1 MFRLSSLTA
10 LLIIAVATVASA
22 CGQQQA
28 GVGSSGSGSV
38 PSGSVPSGS
47 PPVVSG
53 DPGSCHGSA
62 GAASRH
68 TVTVSAS
75 DNGRSFCVRPGT
87 GVLVVLRGSPARK
100 WTPIHASSGVLTPR
114 PNGRLTLQLGVTGEY
129 FVATHSGTAV
139 ISSARPVC
147 ASPAAS
153 GGSSP
158 SPGGIMS
165 CDSELAFHATVKVH
179 G

>member
-1 MFRLSSLTA
+1 MFRMSFLTA
-10 LLIIAVATVASA
+10 LLIIAVAAVASA

-28 GVGSSGSGSV
+28 GARSGGSGSV
-38 PSGSVPSGS
+38 SSGS
-47 PPVVSG
+47 PPAGSG
-53 DPGSCHGSA
+53 DPGSCHGPA
-62 GAASRH
+62 GVMSGP

-75 DNGRSFCVRPGT
+75 DNGKSFCVKPGT

-100 WTPIHASSGVLTPR
+100 WTPIHASSSVLTPR

-147 ASPAAS
+147 ASHAAS
-153 GGSSP
+153 GNSSP
-158 SPGGIMS
+158 SPGGTMS